1 MRVGLG
7 VAYRNLGRMEDAIG
21 AGRKAVE
28 QSGEEFGHQTEA
40 LYELAETLRR
50 AGDAPGAEDC
60 FKQTAEAARR
70 LGMPYYQKRAA
81 AALARQHED
90 WHQA

>member
-7 VAYRNLGRMEDAIG
+7 VAYRNLGRLEEAIR

-28 QSGEEFGHQTEA
+28 QSGEEYGHRTEA

-50 AGDAPGAEDC
+50 AGDASGAEDY
-60 FKQTAEAARR
+60 FKQTYEAACR

-90 WHQA
+90 WQA